1 MKAAWLLAGM
11 LAAAPGASAQPAQP
25 PQGAQMR
32 RDQVRMMEGVLTG
45 AVRSGAE
52 QLSRVMQSIEPNL
65 VLLTGSARA
74 RGFVL
79 DGYGVFFDVEIP
91 AVRQSVAWSV
101 RTIERDRQ
109 VGSALAAM
117 RQSIATMPDGPARAQ
132 FEQVFRRL
140 ERQVAPAPPPGMP
153 PAPGTVAAAATGE
166 ADTGRNPGIDP
177 GQQYTDAVKNAL
189 IDAMIEYS
197 GPMRLQP
204 EEWFTV
210 AARDS
215 EGPLV
220 PGELYDAA
228 TIVLRVQGS
237 DLDAYRA
244 GRATKAET
252 LAKVEVREF

>member
-1 MKAAWLLAGM
+1 MQ
-11 LAAAPGASAQPAQP
+11 AQSTPAQ
-25 PQGAQMR
+25 AASR

-45 AVRSGAE
+45 AVRTGAE
-52 QLSRVMQSIEPNL
+52 QLSRVMQTIEPNL
-65 VLLTGSARA
+65 VLLTGGARA

-101 RTIERDRQ
+101 RMIERDRQ

-117 RQSIATMPDGPARAQ
+117 RQTIATVPDAQMRAQ
-132 FEQVFRRL
+132 FQQVFQRL
-140 ERQVAPAPPPGMP
+140 ERQIAPAPQAAAPSAPGGP
-153 PAPGTVAAAATGE
+153 PARGTVAAAATTE
-166 ADTGRNPGIDP
+166 ADVPAAAFDP
-177 GQQYTDAVKNAL
+177 GDQYTRAVKNAL
-189 IDAMIEYS
+189 IDAMVEYS
-197 GPMRLQP
+197 GPMRLQAD
-204 EEWFTV
+204 EWFTV

-228 TIVLRVQGS
+228 TIVLRVKGS

>member
-1 MKAAWLLAGM
+1 M
-11 LAAAPGASAQPAQP
+11 LAAGPALEAQSAPAQEP
-25 PQGAQMR
+25 SR

-45 AVRSGAE
+45 AVRTGAE
-52 QLSRVMQSIEPNL
+52 QLSRTMQSVEPNL
-65 VLLTGSARA
+65 VLLTGGARA

-101 RTIERDRQ
+101 RTLERDRQ
-109 VGSALAAM
+109 VGGALAAM
-117 RQSIATMPDGPARAQ
+117 RQTIAAMNDPQLRSQ
-132 FEQVFRRL
+132 FQQVFQRL
-140 ERQVAPAPPPGMP
+140 EREVAPVSHTAEP
-153 PAPGTVAAAATGE
+153 PARGTVAAAATGE
-166 ADTGRNPGIDP
+166 PNAPPSEPFDP
-177 GQQYTDAVKNAL
+177 NQQYTAAVKAAL

-204 EEWFTV
+204 DEWFTV

-215 EGPLV
+215 EGPLM

-228 TIVLRVQGS
+228 TIVLRIKGS
-237 DLDAYRA
+237 DLDAYRT